1 MKSARPTSIAC
12 PVPDTGPGGVNEADG
27 ADRPLIAITAG
38 EVDSHHQKYVDAVER
53 AGGEPWVLTPES
65 GIEASEVI
73 HRAGAL
79 VLTGGGDIEPCQYG
93 EQPSGEIDY
102 MPFDSA
108 RDQMELSITRAA
120 LDDDLPIYG
129 ICRGMQLL
137 NVAMGGSVVQ
147 HLDGHSGTQVE
158 NNEWEASYH
167 HIYISP
173 GSKLAAVVGS
183 GGFVRVNSLHHQG
196 VREAQKS
203 PQLLASA
210 YSLDDGLIEALES
223 PRHRWVIAVQFH
235 PERRMEV
242 PPHFDRL
249 FQSLVERAV
258 ERLATAR

>member
-1 MKSARPTSIAC
+1 M
-12 PVPDTGPGGVNEADG
+12 VNGAGG
-27 ADRPLIAITAG
+27 ADRPLVAVTAG
-38 EVDSHHQKYVDAVER
+38 RVDSHLQKYVDAVER
-53 AGGEPWVLTPES
+53 SGGEPWVLTPDA
-65 GIEASEVI
+65 GVTPAEVV

-79 VLTGGGDIEPCQYG
+79 VLTGGEDIEPRQYG
-93 EQPSGEIDY
+93 EQPSSDIDY

-108 RDQMELSITRAA
+108 RDEMELSVTRAA

-137 NVAMGGSVVQ
+137 NVAMGGSLVQ
-147 HLDGHSGTQVE
+147 HLDGHSGTE
-158 NNEWEASYH
+158 LEDNEWEASYH

-203 PQLLASA
+203 PHLLASA
-210 YSLDDGLIEALES
+210 YSLEDGLIEALES

-258 ERLATAR
+258 ERLAAAL

>member
-1 MKSARPTSIAC
+1 M
-12 PVPDTGPGGVNEADG
+12 VNGAG
-27 ADRPLIAITAG
+27 SADRPLVAVTAG
-38 EVDSHHQKYVDAVER
+38 RVDSHLQKYVDAVER
-53 AGGEPWVLTPES
+53 SGGEPWVLTPDA
-65 GIEASEVI
+65 GVTPSEVVR
-73 HRAGAL
+73 RAGAL
-79 VLTGGGDIEPCQYG
+79 VLTGGEDIEPRQYG
-93 EQPSGEIDY
+93 EQPSDDIDY

-108 RDQMELSITRAA
+108 RDEMELSVTRAA

-137 NVAMGGSVVQ
+137 NVAMGGRLVQ
-147 HLDGHSGTQVE
+147 HLDDHSGTE
-158 NNEWEASYH
+158 LEDNEWEASYH

-196 VREAQKS
+196 VREAHKS
-203 PQLLASA
+203 PHLLASA
-210 YSLDDGLIEALES
+210 YSLEDGLIEALES

-249 FQSLVERAV
+249 FQSLVERAE
-258 ERLATAR
+258 ERLAAPR

>member
-1 MKSARPTSIAC
+1 M
-12 PVPDTGPGGVNEADG
+12 VNG
-27 ADRPLIAITAG
+27 ASGNDRPLIAITAG
-38 EVDSHHQKYVDAVER
+38 RLDSHLQKYVDAVER
-53 AGGEPWVLTPES
+53 SGGEPWVLTPDT
-65 GIEASEVI
+65 GVTPAEVI
-73 HRAGAL
+73 NRVGAL
-79 VLTGGGDIEPCQYG
+79 VLTGGEDIEPCRYG
-93 EQPSGEIDY
+93 EQPSDHIDY

-108 RDQMELSITRAA
+108 RDEMELSITRAA

-137 NVAMGGSVVQ
+137 NVAMGGSLVQ
-147 HLDGHSGTQVE
+147 HLDGHSGTE
-158 NNEWEASYH
+158 LEDDEWEASYH

-203 PQLLASA
+203 PHLLASA
-210 YSLDDGLIEALES
+210 YSLEDGLIEALES

-258 ERLATAR
+258 ERLAALR

>member
-1 MKSARPTSIAC
+1 M
-12 PVPDTGPGGVNEADG
+12 VNGAG
-27 ADRPLIAITAG
+27 SADRPLVAVTAG
-38 EVDSHHQKYVDAVER
+38 RVDSHLQKYVDAVER
-53 AGGEPWVLTPES
+53 SGGEPWVLTPDT
-65 GIEASEVI
+65 GVTPSEVV

-79 VLTGGGDIEPCQYG
+79 VLTGGEDIEPRQYG
-93 EQPSGEIDY
+93 EQPSDDIDY

-108 RDQMELSITRAA
+108 RDEMELSVTRAA
-120 LDDDLPIYG
+120 LDYDLPIYG

-137 NVAMGGSVVQ
+137 NVAMGGRLVQ
-147 HLDGHSGTQVE
+147 HLDDHSGTE
-158 NNEWEASYH
+158 LEDNEWEASYH

-203 PQLLASA
+203 PHLLASA
-210 YSLDDGLIEALES
+210 YSLEDGLIEALES

-249 FQSLVERAV
+249 FQSLVERAE
-258 ERLATAR
+258 ERLAAAH